1 MRAEERLAAEA
12 ARLLSEP
19 LLADAFEQVRMDA
32 LLGLAEVDAADTNE
46 ILRLQAAANCLN
58 DVVDLLKAKI
68 IASGRNDG
76 GMLVET
82 EPTA

>member
-32 LLGLAEVDAADTNE
+32 LLALAEVDAADTNE
-46 ILRLQAAANCLN
+46 ILRLQAIANCLN

-68 IASGRNDG
+68 IASGSSDG
-76 GMLVET
+76 GMQVET
-82 EPTA
+82 TPTA